1 MVRNVLNRTK
11 TWIKFFSDFY
21 FSSNHRKL
29 GWFFQ
34 KNDTKMTITRKIKI
48 VKIWKLV
55 LLSSQPISNLP
66 CKFQKFQ
73 KKKIL
78 LRCSVATLFRSWL
91 ASLAVGLRTLV
102 SLVPAQRHSRIA
114 CYIVFRHRKMFRK
127 IKFASLFYSYVVSE
141 LARFARGR
149 IEDSSL
155 TGSRSTAFQNC
166 LPHCFLA

>member
-1 MVRNVLNRTK
+1 MQTLPPLRNDPIKKWLHMVRNVLNRTRL
-11 TWIKFFSDFY
+11 WIKFFSDFY

-34 KNDTKMTITRKIKI
+34 KNDTKMTITQKIKI

-55 LLSSQPISNLP
+55 LLSNQPISNLP

-73 KKKIL
+73 KKKN
-78 LRCSVATLFRSWL
+78 
-91 ASLAVGLRTLV
+91 
-102 SLVPAQRHSRIA
+102 
-114 CYIVFRHRKMFRK
+114 
-127 IKFASLFYSYVVSE
+127 FASLFRSYVVSE

-149 IEDSSL
+149 IEDSSI

-166 LPHCFLA
+166 LLHCFSA